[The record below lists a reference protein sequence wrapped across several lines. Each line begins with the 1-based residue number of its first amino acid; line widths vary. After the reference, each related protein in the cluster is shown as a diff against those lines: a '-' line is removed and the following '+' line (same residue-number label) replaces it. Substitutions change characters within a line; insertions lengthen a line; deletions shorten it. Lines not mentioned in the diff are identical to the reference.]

1 MKTHYEIVTRLRS
14 KNTDI
19 ISCAIAGG
27 EWNHV
32 ATVPSIEAAR
42 ILVRQLNLGAAAE
55 ADAEV
60 HVATRAKRGRKKK

>member
-32 ATVPSIEAAR
+32 ATVPTIEAAR
-42 ILVRQLNLGAAAE
+42 ILVRQLNFGAE
-55 ADAEV
+55 ITDIE
-60 HVATRAKRGRKKK
+60 RRKKK